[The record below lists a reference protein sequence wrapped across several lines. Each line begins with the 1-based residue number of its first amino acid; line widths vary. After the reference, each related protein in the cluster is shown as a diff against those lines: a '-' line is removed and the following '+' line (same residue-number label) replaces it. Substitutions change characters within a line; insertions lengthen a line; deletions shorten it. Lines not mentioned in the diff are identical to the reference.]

1 MGYTLSEVNHL
12 ETRPDKRERLVAAAA
27 ELLHSRGVERT
38 TLAQVAELAD
48 VPPGNVYYYFK
59 SFADLI
65 DAVIERR
72 RDEIR
77 GLLASLQERRSPR
90 ARLKGLAENWA
101 ASADM
106 VAASGCPIGSLSSEL
121 SKLHDSTSDH
131 AAMMLREL
139 LEFIER
145 QFRELGRRDP
155 AGLALTMMARI
166 QGAALLA
173 NTLNDPGILRAEVR
187 RIERWLSEVVDS

>member
-1 MGYTLSEVNHL
+1 MH
-12 ETRPDKRERLVAAAA
+12 AAA
-27 ELLHSRGVERT
+27 ELLHSRGANRT

-59 SFADLI
+59 SFAELVE
-65 DAVIERR
+65 AVIEQH

-77 GLLASLQERRSPR
+77 NLLASLDERRAPK

-101 ASADM
+101 ASADV
-106 VAASGCPIGSLSSEL
+106 VAVHGCPIGSLSSEL
-121 SKLHDSTSDH
+121 NKQHDDTTDH
-131 AAMMLREL
+131 AAVMLREL
-139 LEFIER
+139 LEFVER

-155 AGLALTMMARI
+155 AGLAHTMLARI

-173 NTLNDPGILRAEVR
+173 NTLGDPAILRSEVR
-187 RIERWLSEVVDS
+187 RIERWLDEVASA

>member
-1 MGYTLSEVNHL
+1 MDDLQ
-12 ETRPDKRERLVAAAA
+12 TRPGKRERLVAAAA
-27 ELLHSRGVERT
+27 ELLHSQGVERT
-38 TLAQVAELAD
+38 TLAQVAKLAD

-59 SFADLI
+59 SFAELVG
-65 DAVIERR
+65 AVIERH

-77 GLLASLQERRSPR
+77 SLLASLEDRRSPK

-101 ASADM
+101 GSADI

-121 SKLHDSTSDH
+121 NKLHDDTSNH
-131 AAMMLREL
+131 AALMLREL

-145 QFRELGRRDP
+145 QFRELGRRD
-155 AGLALTMMARI
+155 ASGLALSLMARI

-173 NTLNDPGILRAEVR
+173 DTLSEPAILRSEVR
-187 RIERWLSEVVDS
+187 RIERWLDEVAGP

>member
-1 MGYTLSEVNHL
+1 MNDLA
-12 ETRPDKRERLVAAAA
+12 TRPGKRERLVAAAA

-65 DAVIERR
+65 DAVIERHR
-72 RDEIR
+72 TEIR
-77 GLLASLQERRSPR
+77 TLLSSLDERRSPK
-90 ARLKGLAENWA
+90 ARLKGLAENWTGA
-101 ASADM
+101 ADM
-106 VAASGCPIGSLSSEL
+106 VATSGCPLGSLWSEL
-121 SKLHDSTSDH
+121 NKLHDRTTDH
-131 AAMMLREL
+131 AALMLREL
-139 LEFIER
+139 LDFIER

-173 NTLNDPGILRAEVR
+173 NTLGDPGILRSEVR
-187 RIERWLSEVVDS
+187 RIERWLDEVTGD

>member
-1 MGYTLSEVNHL
+1 MNDLA
-12 ETRPDKRERLVAAAA
+12 TRPGKRERLVAAAA
-27 ELLHSRGVERT
+27 ELLHSQGVQRT
-38 TLAQVAELAD
+38 TLAQVASLAD

-59 SFADLI
+59 SFAELV
-65 DAVIERR
+65 DAVIEQR

-77 GLLASLQERRSPR
+77 SVVASLEARRTPK

-101 ASADM
+101 ASANM
-106 VAASGCPIGSLSSEL
+106 VAASGCPIGSLLSEL
-121 SKLHDSTSDH
+121 NKQHDGTTDH
-131 AAMMLREL
+131 AAVMLREL
-139 LEFIER
+139 LDFLER

-155 AGLALTMMARI
+155 AGLAQTMMARI

-187 RIERWLSEVVDS
+187 RIERWLDDVTEG